1 MSQTS
6 DVTTALTLVI
16 PNEFHDA
23 INTIRSKYDRAYPR
37 WMPHMNFI
45 FPFVPRDKFNDVKE
59 RLEVA
64 MSNFPTFS
72 VKLDQLNKFNQKK
85 GNVTFHL
92 ATSDQQKLD
101 ELFNLIK
108 TTLPEIPVKHS
119 TFTAHMTLGQ
129 CKNKDFNTVSTEVKS
144 AIDLN
149 NFTFTVDSICIIARS
164 NDDPFNIVHRIA
176 LKSE

>member
-1 MSQTS
+1 MAQNT

-16 PNEFHDA
+16 PSELHSG
-23 INTIRSKYDRAYPR
+23 INKIRSKYDRAYPR

-45 FPFVPRDKFNDVKE
+45 FPFVPREQFNDVKE

-64 MSNFPTFS
+64 MSHFPKFD
-72 VKLDQLNKFNQKK
+72 VQLNQLNKFNQKK

-92 ATSDQQKLD
+92 APSNQQKLD

-108 TTLPEIPVKHS
+108 TTLSEISIKHPEFK
-119 TFTAHMTLGQ
+119 AHMTLGQ
-129 CKNKDFNTVSTEVKS
+129 CKSKEFDAVSNEVGL

-149 NFTFTVDSICIIARS
+149 NCKFTVDSICIIARS
-164 NDDPFNIVHRIA
+164 TDGPFDIVHKIA
-176 LKSE
+176 LKSD